1 MFQITL
7 PDTENNRKLVEYLRT
22 IDHAEVV
29 ESDDSLPLPSV
40 DQRVKR
46 ALECLK
52 REGLI
57 QKKYDYVWI
66 MEYVNEGLLPG
77 NPLWFDSVQSFRDY
91 LVDDLGIE
99 GVAGISTLSQYRST
113 KSGHHPDW
121 RFSDTSDSH
130 VRIHRVNIAGR
141 FAAAY
146 TKESRTR

>member
-99 GVAGISTLSQYRST
+99 GVAGI
-113 KSGHHPDW
+113 
-121 RFSDTSDSH
+121 
-130 VRIHRVNIAGR
+130 
-141 FAAAY
+141 
-146 TKESRTR
+146 